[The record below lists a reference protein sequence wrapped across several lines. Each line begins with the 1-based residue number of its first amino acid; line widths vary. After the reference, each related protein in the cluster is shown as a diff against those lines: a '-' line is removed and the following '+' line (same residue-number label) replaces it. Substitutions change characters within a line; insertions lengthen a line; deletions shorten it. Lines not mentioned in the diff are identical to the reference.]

1 MPRVKECAACASRQ
15 SEIEFLRQLN
25 KDLTDKIVSMAGDSA
40 DRYQRFR
47 VAELTARNPPP
58 PPVMSEQESQATE
71 VAYMD
76 AMMKGMVDLAKQEI
90 DR

>member
-47 VAELTARNPPP
+47 VAELTARNHQAV
-58 PPVMSEQESQATE
+58 PVQQDQDLPSTE